1 LYSSFRL
8 VQLDRESGQ
17 GPFGFTISGYNPV
30 FLRSI
35 DEGGPAENAGL
46 KPGDCIRE
54 INGINVSQATHD
66 SVIQILKHSGKSPT
80 LLVQWRPIPNS
91 LKNSVSLIQ
100 LDSSRQENN
109 HQQQNGENSGS
120 DSALE
125 SDVSPRNETGNKG
138 TVNPEPDQK
147 ELLRHLKEQMKK
159 LLTRGEQLVVRQS
172 LSHYHKNRDV
182 KALIEALEPVL
193 DDPLK
198 LQMLHCISRLLP
210 VNAQLEFE
218 QLAVEMVARHMEN
231 GIIISA
237 ATTPH
242 EMFDILFR
250 VQGSKLSDAERPR
263 NLIGGLV
270 DVKTDSGS
278 SPPSKQAKTRTYSG
292 SFGRGNSSYEEID
305 DIAPV
310 RDSTVE
316 ALMAIDDNEL
326 MGSPNDSG
334 NSRVLATALVHKEH
348 EGRRHSAKAKKAND
362 SNNNKKENDE
372 KRASVTEATNVDDLL
387 GEEDDDRTRLTQQDI
402 EDLKAELRRAQ
413 EEVKQ
418 ARLGAGEGS
427 SLGQGER
434 TFEFLEVILNI
445 LKSKLKSP

>member
-1 LYSSFRL
+1 LIFISLYSSFRL

-270 DVKTDSGS
+270 
-278 SPPSKQAKTRTYSG
+278 
-292 SFGRGNSSYEEID
+292 GRGNSSYEEID

-362 SNNNKKENDE
+362 SNNNRKENDE

-402 EDLKAELRRAQ
+402 DDLKAELRRAQ